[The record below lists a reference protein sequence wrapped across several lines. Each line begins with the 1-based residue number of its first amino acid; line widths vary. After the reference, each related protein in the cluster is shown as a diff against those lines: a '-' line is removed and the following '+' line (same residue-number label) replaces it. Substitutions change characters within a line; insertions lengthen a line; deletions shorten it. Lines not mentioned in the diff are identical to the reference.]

1 MMIMSL
7 DAYKEKLLAYLNT
20 DVKEFLIDLK
30 QADQYTIELN
40 TTIECLYNDNIP
52 IEEAILIV
60 LEKTNSILIHLLAKK
75 IEKNT
80 N

>member
-1 MMIMSL
+1 MTL
-7 DAYKEKLLAYLNT
+7 ETYKEKLLAYLNT

-30 QADQYTIELN
+30 QADKYTLKLN
-40 TTIECLYNDNIP
+40 TTIERLYNDNVP

-60 LEKTNSILIHLLAKK
+60 LGKANSMLIHLLAKK